1 MPSATRNFQQNDVQG
16 KDKLLQP
23 FEGKVA
29 IKISRN
35 CEWKIRAA
43 PGLIFSLSIDYLLL
57 VHTHTLLVIV

>member
-1 MPSATRNFQQNDVQG
+1 MPSATRNFQQNGVQG

-35 CEWKIRAA
+35 CEW
-43 PGLIFSLSIDYLLL
+43 
-57 VHTHTLLVIV
+57 